1 MWLSWCFTGCIRLAW
16 YCGKMYSR
24 YLRFMIKKTMFG
36 VGALGVSVVVGY
48 GFYRCVQGRQKT
60 RKIKEAVDEMVWPQN
75 VHHLESL
82 QVWLCY
88 SDPCT

>member
-1 MWLSWCFTGCIRLAW
+1 
-16 YCGKMYSR
+16 
-24 YLRFMIKKTMFG
+24 MFG